1 MATDAVVCLTP
12 RAGANRR
19 TRSDWVGSIVFLAL
33 GVFLIARMPRGA
45 WMVLPTVLYDVVVS
59 MTFLIR
65 RPARRTDSSWA
76 ARAAAYAGTFLMPAY
91 VQLADR
97 LWPASLSPTSL
108 LMTRTALVV
117 WTLGLA
123 FNIWTVWQL
132 RFAFS
137 LVPQARVLQTTGPY
151 RLVRHPI
158 YLGYIVIYLAFW
170 MAHMHLAVGIVVLAW
185 FGITLL
191 RIRFEERVL
200 RKTFSEYAGY
210 ATRVG
215 MLWPVAR

>member
-1 MATDAVVCLTP
+1 M
-12 RAGANRR
+12 
-19 TRSDWVGSIVFLAL
+19 L
-33 GVFLIARMPRGA
+33 GVLLIARMPRGA

-65 RPARRTDSSWA
+65 RPARRTDSSWS
-76 ARAAAYAGTFLMPAY
+76 ARAAAYLGSFMLPAY
-91 VQLADR
+91 LQFAGRLA
-97 LWPASLSPTSL
+97 PGSLAPTS
-108 LMTRTALVV
+108 MGFTRIGLAV
-117 WTLGLA
+117 WALGLA
-123 FNIWTVWQL
+123 FVIWTVWQL

-137 LVPQARVLQTTGPY
+137 IVPQARVLQTTGPY

-158 YLGYIVIYLAFW
+158 YFGYTIIHLAYW
-170 MAHMHLAVGIVVLAW
+170 MAHMHLTVGIVVLAW